1 MAGLRC
7 LLFLKQV
14 MLFSKGFFNK
24 NAAVEQHCMDN
35 KLEDKKVETY
45 LNLLTL
51 VKKLKKM
58 VSIFP
63 VTFLRSIYFIVKYN
77 ISNDQSNWVLV

>member
-14 MLFSKGFFNK
+14 KLFSKGFFNK

-35 KLEDKKVETY
+35 KLEDKIVDSY
-45 LNLLTL
+45 LFLLTF
-51 VKKLKKM
+51 VKKLKN
-58 VSIFP
+58 
-63 VTFLRSIYFIVKYN
+63 N
-77 ISNDQSNWVLV
+77 ISAFRVSYER